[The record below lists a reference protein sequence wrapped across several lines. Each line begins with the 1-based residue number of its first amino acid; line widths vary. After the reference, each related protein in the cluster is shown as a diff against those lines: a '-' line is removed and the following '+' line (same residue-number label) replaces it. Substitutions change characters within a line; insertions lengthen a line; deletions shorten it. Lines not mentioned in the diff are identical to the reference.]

1 MTQTSMQVCLSEAEL
16 AVLAEAMADLLTSGV
31 CVALRGDLGAG
42 KTTFARALVR
52 ALADDRDLEVPSPTF
67 ALRQDYETP
76 RGLVVHF
83 DFYRLTDAAEIIEL
97 GFDEAVSSG
106 ITIVEWPE
114 RAEMLLPADR
124 IDMQL
129 TEARTADC
137 RKLRIDGHGAAET
150 IVAKLAP
157 RMQQG

>member
-1 MTQTSMQVCLSEAEL
+1 MTQTSMQVCLSEPQL
-16 AVLAEAMADLLTSGV
+16 AAFAEAMAALLASGV

-52 ALADDRDLEVPSPTF
+52 ALADDRELEVPSPTF

-97 GFDEAVSSG
+97 GFDEAISSA

-114 RAEMLLPADR
+114 RAETMLPADR
-124 IDMQL
+124 IDMEL
-129 TEARTADC
+129 TEARTAEC
-137 RKLRIDGHGAAET
+137 RTLRVNGHGAAET
-150 IVAKLAP
+150 IVAKLAQ
-157 RMQQG
+157 RT